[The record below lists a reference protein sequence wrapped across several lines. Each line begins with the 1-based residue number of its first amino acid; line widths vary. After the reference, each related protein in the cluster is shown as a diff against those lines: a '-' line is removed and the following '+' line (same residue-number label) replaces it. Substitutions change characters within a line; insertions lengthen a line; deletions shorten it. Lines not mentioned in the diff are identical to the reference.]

1 MAGTFNPVS
10 GASTTVALDSGASST
25 SAKVRTNNDPNQV
38 VRVVNAGV
46 SIAFILRGTSTVSA
60 STADIPIMPNTMSTT
75 PELIA
80 LQPADTHIAAVS
92 SVSVKLYLTPGS
104 IVR

>member
-1 MAGTFNPVS
+1 MTRVFNPDA
-10 GASTTVALDSGASST
+10 GASKTVALDSAAASS
-25 SAKVRTNNDPNQV
+25 SAKVRTNDDPNQV

-60 STADIPIMPNTMSTT
+60 STADIPIMPSTT
-75 PELIA
+75 SNAHEFIA
-80 LQPADTHIAAVS
+80 LQPTDTHIAAVS

>member
-1 MAGTFNPVS
+1 MTKVFNPDA
-10 GASTTVALDSGASST
+10 GASKTVALDSGAASS
-25 SAKVRTNNDPNQV
+25 SAAVRTNGDPNQV

-46 SIAFILRGTSTVSA
+46 SIAFILRGTSAVSA

>member
-1 MAGTFNPVS
+1 MAEVFNPVS
-10 GASTTVALDSGASST
+10 GASATVALNSGASST
-25 SAKVRTNNDPNQV
+25 SAAVRTNGDPNQA

-46 SIAFILRGTSTVSA
+46 SIAFILRGTATVSA
-60 STADIPIMPNTMSTT
+60 STADMPIMPNTMSLA
-75 PELIA
+75 PEIIA
-80 LQPADTHIAAVS
+80 LQPGDTHIAAVS